1 MRQDIQDTFLS
12 LKNSLEDTKRKIE
25 ELTKKLKDARDSGK
39 EDIAE
44 LCEKE
49 IAALCEKRLNIIETL
64 HDLADSAIE
73 KEKELEQGVDISRF
87 AREEM
92 EKIICPVDID
102 DPVKRVREVWRIVDN
117 CRDEFLAVDE
127 IYVYLDILL
136 LLARNKDFDSY
147 LLYLEKN
154 RIEKDRLYLPKRKQ
168 FLKVGIIESL
178 QDMIDDK
185 LDILTISMPPG
196 TGKTTLSKFFISA
209 IIGWFP
215 TEFNLFWS
223 HSADIAR
230 MYYDGVYDILSNNTE
245 YTWQEIFAGLAV
257 TNTNAKMGCLNVG
270 KYKPFQSLQT
280 TSTGAENAGKV
291 RASKFLMLDDL
302 IGKLEEAL
310 NINQLEKLW
319 RAYSTDSRQRKIDG
333 CKEIHIATRWSVHD
347 VIGKLQRAYEGNN
360 KTRTRFIAIP
370 DIDEETGE
378 SNFDYEYDGFSKR
391 FYEDQALLMDD
402 ISYRCLYKN
411 QPIEREG
418 LLYHD
423 EDLRRYLSLPLQ
435 EPDAILAICDV
446 KNKGTDYMFM
456 PVMCQYGNDYYLV
469 DCVCDDNSDF
479 DIQYE
484 KLSDLLVRDNVLSC
498 EFESNTGGDRVAF
511 EVQERVTKK
520 GGSCTITTHP
530 TETNKETRI
539 IVNADWVKRNV
550 LFRDKSLYT
559 PKEDY
564 GIMMN
569 WLLCYSTVGKN
580 NHDDVPDGLA
590 NFRLFVDGMR
600 PQIATVEAA
609 FNPFR
614 SRGYY

>member
-1 MRQDIQDTFLS
+1 MRPDIQETFEL
-12 LKNSLEDTKRKIE
+12 LKNSLKTNPNTLDVIE
-25 ELTKKLKDARDSGK
+25 
-39 EDIAE
+39 
-44 LCEKE
+44 
-49 IAALCEKRLNIIETL
+49 ALY
-64 HDLADSAIE
+64 DLANSSIE
-73 KEKELEQGVDISRF
+73 KEKQVADGVEIARF

-92 EKIICPVDID
+92 EKVICPDIA
-102 DPVKRVREVWRIVDN
+102 DPIKRVREVWRIVDD
-117 CRDEFLAVDE
+117 CRDNSFGVDE
-127 IYVYLDILL
+127 IYVYMDILL

-147 LLYLEKN
+147 LLYLERN
-154 RIEKDRLYLPKRKQ
+154 RLEKDRLYLPKRKQ
-168 FLKVGIIESL
+168 FDKVGIIKAL

-196 TGKTTLSKFFISA
+196 TGKTSLSKFFISA
-209 IIGWFP
+209 VIGWFP
-215 TEFNLFWS
+215 NDFNLFWS

-230 MYYDGVYDILSNNTE
+230 MYYDGVYDILTNSTE

-257 TNTNAKMGCLNVG
+257 TSTNAKMGCLNVG

-347 VIGKLQRAYEGNN
+347 VIGKLQRAYEGNT

-378 SNFDYEYDGFSKR
+378 SNFDYEYDGFSKE

-423 EDLRRYLSLPLQ
+423 EDLRRYLSLPMQ
-435 EPDAILAICDV
+435 EPDAVLAVCDV
-446 KNKGTDYMFM
+446 KNKGTDFMFM
-456 PVMCQYGNDYYLV
+456 PVMYQYGNDYYLV

-484 KLSDLLVRDNVLSC
+484 KLKNMLAKYNVQAC
-498 EFESNTGGDRVAF
+498 EFESNAGGDRAAY
-511 EVQERVTKK
+511 EVELRLLAS
-520 GGSCTITTHP
+520 GSTCTITTHP

-539 IVNADWVKRNV
+539 IVNAEWVKRNV

-590 NFRLFVDGMR
+590 NFRLYVDGMR

>member
-25 ELTKKLKDARDSGK
+25 ELTNDRGS
-39 EDIAE
+39 EDD
-44 LCEKE
+44 
-49 IAALCEKRLNIIETL
+49 IAALSEKRLNIIETL

-73 KEKELEQGVDISRF
+73 KEKEVEQGVDIARF

-92 EKIICPVDID
+92 EKIICPVKVD
-102 DPVKRVREVWRIVDN
+102 DPVRRVREVWRIVDN

-136 LLARNKDFDSY
+136 ILARNKDFDSY

-378 SNFDYEYDGFSKR
+378 SNFDYEYDGFSKQ

-423 EDLRRYLSLPLQ
+423 EDLRRYLSLPLK
-435 EPDAILAICDV
+435 EPDAILAVCDV

-484 KLSDLLVRDNVLSC
+484 KLSDLLVMDNVLSC

>member
-25 ELTKKLKDARDSGK
+25 KLTNDCGS
-39 EDIAE
+39 EE
-44 LCEKE
+44 E

-64 HDLADSAIE
+64 HDLAGSAIE
-73 KEKELEQGVDISRF
+73 NEKEVEQGVDIAKY

-92 EKIICPVDID
+92 EKIICPVKVD
-102 DPVKRVREVWRIVDN
+102 DPVRRVREVWRIVDN
-117 CRDEFLAVDE
+117 CRDESLAVNE
-127 IYVYLDILL
+127 IYDYLDILL

-215 TEFNLFWS
+215 SDFNLFWS

-230 MYYDGVYDILSNNTE
+230 MYYDGVNDILTNSIE
-245 YTWQEIFAGLAV
+245 YTWQEIFAGLSV
-257 TNTNAKMGCLNVG
+257 TSTNAKAGSLNVG
-270 KYKPFQSLQT
+270 RYRPFQSLQT

-378 SNFDYEYDGFSKR
+378 SNFDYEYDGFSKQ